1 MKRHAFWVGTFLLL
15 TVVLIVVGILT
26 LNKSS
31 LFTQRHQAMV
41 YFGGS
46 VKGLYIGAPVTFRGV
61 KMGEVTHI
69 GVEVDPR
76 TLITRIPVRLTLSTD
91 TLQLGRAGEP
101 AQAVDLPELV
111 SRGLRARLILQSIV
125 TGQTAVELDFKPETP
140 GVLVAGNKAP
150 LPEIPTVQ
158 DKLDALLNQVQSLPL
173 GDLVAELRQTM
184 ATLDQTLKVSQTA
197 IQNSSKQLRLTGE
210 QARQT
215 MQAAEAALT
224 QVQTQANLT
233 LTSIQQLSDTSRQT
247 LQDAQPGLRQTLT
260 ASKQAAEEAQRA
272 MRQLA
277 DFSAPGST
285 LRTDLSSAA
294 QDLSQAARTM
304 RSFADQLDADPSS
317 LLFGRSQ
324 P

>member
-1 MKRHAFWVGTFLLL
+1 MKRHAFWVGSFLLL
-15 TVVLIVVGILT
+15 TLALIVGGILT

-91 TLQLGRAGEP
+91 TLQLGRAGEA

-111 SRGLRARLILQSIV
+111 SKGLRARLILQSIV
-125 TGQTAVELDFKPETP
+125 TGQTAVELDFRPETP

-197 IQNSSKQLRLTGE
+197 IQSSSKQLRTTGE

-215 MQAAEAALT
+215 LQAAETALA

-233 LTSIQQLSDTSRQT
+233 LASIQQLSEVSKQT
-247 LQDAQPGLRQTLT
+247 LQDTQPGLRQTLT
-260 ASKQAAEEAQRA
+260 ASHQAAEEAQRA
-272 MRQLA
+272 MHNLA
-277 DFSAPGST
+277 EFSAPGSA
-285 LRTDLSSAA
+285 LRTDLNSAA

-304 RSFADQLDADPSS
+304 RSFADQLDEDPSS
-317 LLFGRSQ
+317 LLFGRTR